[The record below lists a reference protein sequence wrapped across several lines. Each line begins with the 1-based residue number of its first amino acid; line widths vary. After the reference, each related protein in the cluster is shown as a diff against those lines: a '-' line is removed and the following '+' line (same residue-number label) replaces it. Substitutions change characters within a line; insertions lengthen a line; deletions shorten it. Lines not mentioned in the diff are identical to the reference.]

1 LYGLQGLT
9 GEGSE
14 LIDAKNPPK
23 DWQSSPE
30 HATLEFPKTHSD
42 MTRVPAEMKIA
53 PPAAKLARPL
63 ADSSEL

>member
-1 LYGLQGLT
+1 MQPVLMT

-14 LIDAKNPPK
+14 LIDAKTPPK

-30 HATLEFPKTHSD
+30 HVTLEFPKTHFD
-42 MTRVPAEMKIA
+42 MTRLPAEIKMA
-53 PPAAKLARPL
+53 PPAAKLARPT